1 MKLIYRQT
9 SRRALLL
16 GAVVLVPLFFILFL
30 LQAGVIESAVV
41 SSESMSPT
49 LLKFDRVIV
58 DLRRDYQPRR
68 GDIVTFSNPE
78 EHDRPLL
85 VKRII
90 GLEGDLVSV
99 KNGKLFLDGEPWNGP
114 LRLDES
120 EKIKVLDVE
129 IVVPPGHFF
138 AVGDNINASF
148 DSFQFGSLPLE
159 QIKGKLRMI
168 YWPPSRLRRLDAFPR
183 RG

>member
-1 MKLIYRQT
+1 MKLIYRQA
-9 SRRALLL
+9 SRRALLI
-16 GAVVLVPLFFILFL
+16 GAVVLVPLFLILYL

-41 SSESMSPT
+41 GSESMSPT

-58 DLRRDYQPRR
+58 DLRRDDQPSR
-68 GDIVTFSNPE
+68 GDIVTFTNPE
-78 EHDRPLL
+78 EPERPPL

-99 KNGKLFLDGEPWNGP
+99 KDGILFLDGEPWSGP
-114 LRLDES
+114 LRLGES
-120 EKIKVLDVE
+120 EKINVLDVE
-129 IVVPPGHFF
+129 IGVPEGHFF

-148 DSFQFGSLPLE
+148 DSFQFGSLPLH

-168 YWPPSRLRRLDAFPR
+168 YWPPSRIRRLNAFPR